1 MHRSIL
7 LFSSLIISG
16 RICFCRENVVFLS
29 RDSAFTPRPFIA
41 HQLMQIQEIARALE
55 NFAPLPLQEGY
66 DNAGLQIGITGNEC
80 SGALLCLDVTEAVI
94 EEASRLG
101 FNLIVAHH
109 PLLFRGVK
117 CVSDS
122 TQVQRCIRMAVQR
135 DIAIYAAHTNL
146 DNARGGVNF
155 EIAKR
160 LGLKKLDWLS
170 PIPGKDAGS
179 GLVGELPQPVDAQ
192 VWLKT
197 VKEQFGVEA
206 LLYTPG
212 PKQQIQCIA
221 LCGGAGEFLIDRAA
235 EVGADLY
242 LTGEIGYHHFFGHEN
257 ELWLAALGHYQSER
271 FTIDLLERLIHE
283 SFPDLPTAQTSI
295 CTNPIHYL

>member
-1 MHRSIL
+1 
-7 LFSSLIISG
+7 
-16 RICFCRENVVFLS
+16 
-29 RDSAFTPRPFIA
+29 
-41 HQLMQIQEIARALE
+41 MQIQEIARALE

-122 TQVQRCIRMAVQR
+122 TQVQRCIRLAVQR

-155 EIAKR
+155 EIAAR
-160 LGLKKLDWLS
+160 LGLQKLDWLS

-192 VWLKT
+192 HWLAT
-197 VKEQFGVEA
+197 VKQQFGVDA

-212 PKQQIQCIA
+212 PKRQIQRIA

-235 EVGADLY
+235 EVDADLY

-271 FTIDLLERLIHE
+271 FTIDLLERLLRDN
-283 SFPDLPTAQTSI
+283 FPDLPTAQTTI

>member
-1 MHRSIL
+1 
-7 LFSSLIISG
+7 
-16 RICFCRENVVFLS
+16 
-29 RDSAFTPRPFIA
+29 
-41 HQLMQIQEIARALE
+41 MQIQEIARALE
-55 NFAPLPLQEGY
+55 NFAPLPLQEDY

-117 CVSDS
+117 CVSDR
-122 TQVQRCIRMAVQR
+122 TQVQRCIRLAVLH

-155 EIAKR
+155 EIAQR
-160 LGLKKLDWLS
+160 LGLERLDWLA
-170 PIPGKDAGS
+170 PLAGQDAGS
-179 GLVGELPQPVDAQ
+179 GLIGELPQPIAATTLLET
-192 VWLKT
+192 LKKT
-197 VKEQFGVEA
+197 FGVEE
-206 LLYTPG
+206 LLYAPG
-212 PKQQIQCIA
+212 PKTEVRRIA
-221 LCGGAGEFLIDRAA
+221 LCGGAGEFLIDRA
-235 EVGADLY
+235 VQLGADLF

-271 FTIDLLERLIHE
+271 FTIDLLEGILRRH
-283 SFPDLPTAQTSI
+283 FPDLPTAQTTI

>member
-1 MHRSIL
+1 
-7 LFSSLIISG
+7 
-16 RICFCRENVVFLS
+16 
-29 RDSAFTPRPFIA
+29 
-41 HQLMQIQEIARALE
+41 MQIQEIARALE

>member
-1 MHRSIL
+1 M
-7 LFSSLIISG
+7 
-16 RICFCRENVVFLS
+16 
-29 RDSAFTPRPFIA
+29 
-41 HQLMQIQEIARALE
+41 
-55 NFAPLPLQEGY
+55 
-66 DNAGLQIGITGNEC
+66 
-80 SGALLCLDVTEAVI
+80 TEAVI

-155 EIAKR
+155 EIAER

-179 GLVGELPQPVDAQ
+179 GLVGELPLPVDAQ
-192 VWLKT
+192 AWLKT

-295 CTNPIHYL
+295 YTNPIHYL